1 MLRKIFNERNG
12 YLSLAHHKSWTC
24 PLDTLDR
31 VDTRFISESSY
42 YDSQVA
48 LTAIIPERHESGYDD
63 FGESV
68 INL

>member
-1 MLRKIFNERNG
+1 MTKRILR
-12 YLSLAHHKSWTC
+12 LSANRREAAE
-24 PLDTLDR
+24 D
-31 VDTRFISESSY
+31 VMSSY